1 MTQPVG
7 RAPAPDPSP
16 ETTSGASSSFVNKDT
31 FLRLLVAQLKNQDP
45 LNPADGTAFVAQL
58 AQLTQLEQTIAMKE
72 DLAAIRGLLA
82 GAAAA
87 GGEPAETNP

>member
-1 MTQPVG
+1 MTQPVSST
-7 RAPAPDPSP
+7 PTPDPRP
-16 ETTSGASSSFVNKDT
+16 ETTSGAPSSFVNKDT

-72 DLAAIRGLLA
+72 ELAAIRGLLA
-82 GAAAA
+82 GAATA
-87 GGEPAETNP
+87 GGEPAKTNP

>member
-1 MTQPVG
+1 MTQPVSSIT
-7 RAPAPDPSP
+7 APDPNP
-16 ETTSGASSSFVNKDT
+16 ETSPRVSQSFVSKDT

-72 DLAAIRGLLA
+72 DLAAIRSLLA
-82 GAAAA
+82 GAASA
-87 GGEPAETNP
+87 GRQPAETNP

>member
-1 MTQPVG
+1 MTQPVSSM
-7 RAPAPDPSP
+7 PAPVPTP
-16 ETTSGASSSFVNKDT
+16 ETASAVSQSFVNKDT

-72 DLAAIRGLLA
+72 DLAAIRSLLA

-87 GGEPAETNP
+87 GHEPAEMNP